1 MRRSYN
7 SVNLNGRYPLRR
19 VRVKCCGAARRTK
32 MLKMALVLGGMLALA
47 APAQAQMN
55 SADLK
60 WGPAPPVFPAGAQ
73 MAVLSGDPGKA
84 GTFVIR
90 LKMPAGYKIPAHHHP
105 TDEYLTVITGDFSL
119 GVGDKLDETKSA
131 DLTAGGFAEAPAQM
145 NHFAWTKSGAVVQV
159 LADGPFA
166 MTYVNPADDPT
177 HH

>member
-1 MRRSYN
+1 
-7 SVNLNGRYPLRR
+7 
-19 VRVKCCGAARRTK
+19 
-32 MLKMALVLGGMLALA
+32 MLKMALVLGGILTLA

-60 WGPAPPVFPAGAQ
+60 WGPAPPVFPAGAE

-90 LKMPAGYKIPAHHHP
+90 LKIPAGYKIPAHHHP
-105 TDEYLTVITGDFSL
+105 TDEYLTVISGDFSL
-119 GVGDKLDETKSA
+119 GMGDKLDETKSA
-131 DLTAGGFAEAPAQM
+131 DLTAGSFAEAPAQM

-159 LADGPFA
+159 WADGPFA

-177 HH
+177 HR